1 MQLTCPSCSAEF
13 PLDAGFIDTDGKRL
27 AALFA
32 AMEPVLGR
40 AVLSYLRL
48 FKPPKNA
55 LRAARAVKIVQQ
67 LVGLVDVG
75 TVCRDERG
83 GVRRPATPAMWAAGI
98 DQMLDGK
105 HKLELPLAN
114 HNYLRAVVFGLADQ
128 ADADVERKKEADVRV
143 GRHRQAASENADPV
157 REKLAWLKTQR
168 EYGAITPEEYEAERA
183 KIAPRGV
190 LA

>member
-1 MQLTCPSCSAEF
+1 MKVTCPSCSAEF
-13 PLDAGFIDTDGKRL
+13 PLDAGFIDMDGKRL

-32 AMEPVLGR
+32 SMEPVLGR

-55 LRAARAVKIVQQ
+55 LRAARAVKIVQ
-67 LVGLVDVG
+67 LLSALVDTG

-98 DQMLDGK
+98 DQMIDGR

-114 HNYLRAVVFGLADQ
+114 HNYLRAIVFGLADQ
-128 ADADVERKKEADVRV
+128 ADADAERRKEADMRV
-143 GRHRQAASENADPV
+143 GKHRQAEPEKVDPL
-157 REKLAWLKTQR
+157 REKLKWLDQQL
-168 EYGAITPEEYEAERA
+168 AYEAISETEHARLVA
-183 KIAPRGV
+183 EAHRGAPKR
-190 LA
+190 